1 MRLDDLLE
9 HPGSW
14 LSTGFSTGC
23 VISSRIRLARNLKGH
38 QFPGWGSEDEKREIC
53 DTLRPL
59 LLDLPSLQDSLFID
73 MSKLDQADRQVL
85 IERHLISSEL
95 AEKKVGSGLV
105 VSPDEKCSA
114 MINEEDHLRLQ
125 VISPGNDFD
134 SMLSRINQ
142 LDSELEERVAYAY
155 SHRLGYLTSCPSNVG
170 TGLRASVM
178 LHLPGLRLMDEVDAI
193 IRGLNK
199 IGLTVRGLLGE
210 GTEPSGDMYQ
220 ISNQMTLGESEE
232 AIIRRLQHIVDEVT
246 GHEKHARERVLEG
259 RASMVRDFVGRSF
272 GILTNAHTLSSKE
285 ALDRL
290 SGLRLG
296 VEFRMI
302 KNIEAPALNELLLLT
317 QPGHLQK
324 IERKILGPE
333 ERDCARARI
342 MREKLKDVAIER

>member
-142 LDSELEERVAYAY
+142 LDSELE
-155 SHRLGYLTSCPSNVG
+155 
-170 TGLRASVM
+170 
-178 LHLPGLRLMDEVDAI
+178 
-193 IRGLNK
+193 
-199 IGLTVRGLLGE
+199 
-210 GTEPSGDMYQ
+210 
-220 ISNQMTLGESEE
+220 
-232 AIIRRLQHIVDEVT
+232 
-246 GHEKHARERVLEG
+246 
-259 RASMVRDFVGRSF
+259 
-272 GILTNAHTLSSKE
+272 
-285 ALDRL
+285 
-290 SGLRLG
+290 
-296 VEFRMI
+296 
-302 KNIEAPALNELLLLT
+302 
-317 QPGHLQK
+317 
-324 IERKILGPE
+324 
-333 ERDCARARI
+333 
-342 MREKLKDVAIER
+342 